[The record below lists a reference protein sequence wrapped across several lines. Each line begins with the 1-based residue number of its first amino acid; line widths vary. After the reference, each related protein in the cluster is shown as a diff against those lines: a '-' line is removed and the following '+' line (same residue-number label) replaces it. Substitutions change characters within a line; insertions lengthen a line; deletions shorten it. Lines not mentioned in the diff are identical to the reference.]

1 MSIRSTDDSS
11 TMSNSHGSGAY
22 DFPLLKNHEVL
33 QYMNETNFRSTES
46 ELLEPHI
53 YKEKTLKAFRHVLNH
68 CLGLT
73 VEDVDKKA
81 TSRNSRSME
90 LSKDGT
96 SNVPLF
102 LTLQACLRTCGVHDF
117 SWKDI
122 YAPTP
127 KRFRIHMS
135 ACIHL
140 AKFRTERRVLYQKR
154 LQSRDDLFKE
164 LHGIQKERESLQEQ
178 LDQMQT
184 ESGEKMEEAGQ
195 DVRVCEELALE
206 LAKRQ
211 KQLASEDEAVEILR
225 RNVTRLKETLEQ
237 AQVELKPLEAERE
250 PPMNRLDVSRRT
262 KAQREWPLQPLHH
275 EAFAKETQFC
285 REVVA
290 AVQKKKAEVEA
301 LEVERREVQDILSL
315 ATGFTEVVRTIMKN

>member
-1 MSIRSTDDSS
+1 MFVACFHALAQTTLIFNTQPATISNYQQQTESMDLRLPLASSKDSS
-11 TMSNSHGSGAY
+11 PDEKSIFLTQKTVKLCLEDQSRDGITSTKSKEPRTSRSSLEPLKDSTNTRTSALHQQGVQLDRPYSHVSGAY

-33 QYMNETNFRSTES
+33 QYMNETDFRSTES

-53 YKEKTLKAFRHVLNH
+53 HKEKTLKAFRHVLNH

-81 TSRNSRSME
+81 TSRSSRSME

-102 LTLQACLRTCGVHDF
+102 LTLQACLTTCCVHDF

-122 YAPTP
+122 HAPTP

-154 LQSRDDLFKE
+154 LRSRDDLFKE
-164 LHGIQKERESLQEQ
+164 LHGIQKEREGLQEQ

-195 DVRVCEELALE
+195 DVRVCEELAWN
-206 LAKRQ
+206 
-211 KQLASEDEAVEILR
+211 LR
-225 RNVTRLKETLEQ
+225 
-237 AQVELKPLEAERE
+237 
-250 PPMNRLDVSRRT
+250 S
-262 KAQREWPLQPLHH
+262 
-275 EAFAKETQFC
+275 
-285 REVVA
+285 
-290 AVQKKKAEVEA
+290 
-301 LEVERREVQDILSL
+301 
-315 ATGFTEVVRTIMKN
+315 VRSS